1 MQNQKGIFPPQRDH
15 ARGVTTIAGITI
27 FVVVAVFAF
36 GGVFAYEYYLKSQIP
51 NPNDQ
56 QNLNDQNQ
64 TACTMEAK
72 VCPDGSSVGR
82 TGPNCEFTECP
93 DQTAG
98 WKTYTNSEY
107 GFEFKYPR
115 DYKSQEIPT
124 DSPTG
129 LSINLPRGNTI
140 VHEINNAIININL
153 PDDCMFSSSALE
165 DKNMLSFI
173 ETKKIK
179 GINFYHYINY
189 KSMSEYLGG
198 YCGMS
203 AGCWYHDIYRTF
215 YNGKCYEMAYD
226 RSDRVFY
233 GVDEYR
239 GATQEEMNVPE
250 VFDQIMSTFKFIK

>member
-1 MQNQKGIFPPQRDH
+1 MKTQKGIS
-15 ARGVTTIAGITI
+15 TIAGITI
-27 FVVVAVFAF
+27 FVVVAVFTF
-36 GGVFAYEYYLKSQIP
+36 GGVFAYEYYLEKNEQKTEG
-51 NPNDQ
+51 
-56 QNLNDQNQ
+56 DQNTEP

-82 TGPNCEFTECP
+82 AGPNCEFADCP
-93 DQTAG
+93 LVDETAG
-98 WKTYTNSEY
+98 WKTYSGN
-107 GFEFKYPR
+107 GFSFKYPS

-173 ETKKIK
+173 ETKKIN

-203 AGCWYHDIYRTF
+203 AGCWHHDVYRTF

-250 VFDQIMSTFKFIK
+250 VFDQIMSTFKFTN